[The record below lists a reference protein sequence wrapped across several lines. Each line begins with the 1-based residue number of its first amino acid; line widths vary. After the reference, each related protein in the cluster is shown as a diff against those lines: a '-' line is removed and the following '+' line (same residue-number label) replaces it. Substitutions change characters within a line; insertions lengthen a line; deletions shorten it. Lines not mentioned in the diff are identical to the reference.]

1 MKTYVLEDITVESA
15 INNFIAKSGYTK
27 DSIVDYEIIETTSKG
42 FLGFGKKLIK
52 VKININDEDFIQRKS
67 KIILS
72 DIFELLGIKN
82 FNFETSARED
92 GYLINVL
99 TNEATLLI
107 GKNAQTL
114 DALQFILDRLL
125 KKYESSLNIIVDIEH
140 YRENFTNNIRE
151 KIDKKIEYVLT
162 TGRREK
168 LTPLVPIL
176 RKEIHNYAKKKGV
189 RTESVGNGLE
199 KSIYIYP
206 NNRRRSFR
214 NV

>member
-1 MKTYVLEDITVESA
+1 MKTYELEDVSVESA
-15 INNFIAKSGYTK
+15 INNFIAKTGYTK
-27 DSIVDYEIIETTSKG
+27 DSIVDYEVIETTSKG
-42 FLGFGKKLIK
+42 FLGFGKKQIK
-52 VKININDEDFIQRKS
+52 VKININDEEFIQRKA

-72 DIFELLGIKN
+72 EIFEILGIKS
-82 FNFETSARED
+82 FNFETSLRED
-92 GYLINVL
+92 GYLINIL
-99 TNEATLLI
+99 TNEASLLI

-114 DALQFILDRLL
+114 DALQFVLDRLL

-151 KIDKKIEYVLT
+151 KMDKKIEYVLT

-199 KSIYIYP
+199 KAIYIYP
-206 NNRRRSFR
+206 NNRKRSFR

>member
-1 MKTYVLEDITVESA
+1 MKTYELEDVSVESA
-15 INNFIAKSGYTK
+15 INNFIAKTGYTK
-27 DSIVDYEIIETTSKG
+27 DSIVDYEVIETTSKG
-42 FLGFGKKLIK
+42 FLGFGKKQIK
-52 VKININDEDFIQRKS
+52 VKININDEEFIQRKA

-72 DIFELLGIKN
+72 EIFEILDIKS
-82 FNFETSARED
+82 FNFETSLRED
-92 GYLINVL
+92 GYLINIL
-99 TNEATLLI
+99 TNEASLLI

-114 DALQFILDRLL
+114 DALQFVLDRLL

-151 KIDKKIEYVLT
+151 KMDKKIEYVLT

-199 KSIYIYP
+199 KAIYIYP
-206 NNRRRSFR
+206 NNRKRSFR

>member
-99 TNEATLLI
+99 TNEASLLI

>member
-1 MKTYVLEDITVESA
+1 MKTYELEDVSVESA
-15 INNFIAKSGYTK
+15 INNFIAKTGYTK
-27 DSIVDYEIIETTSKG
+27 DSIVDYEVIETTSKG
-42 FLGFGKKLIK
+42 FLGFGKKQIK
-52 VKININDEDFIQRKS
+52 VKININDEEFIQRKA

-72 DIFELLGIKN
+72 EIFEILGIKS
-82 FNFETSARED
+82 FNFETSLRED
-92 GYLINVL
+92 GYLINIL
-99 TNEATLLI
+99 TNEASLLI

-114 DALQFILDRLL
+114 DALQFVLDRLL

-151 KIDKKIEYVLT
+151 KMDKKIEYVLT

-168 LTPLVPIL
+168 LSPLVPIL

-199 KSIYIYP
+199 KAIYIYP
-206 NNRRRSFR
+206 NNRKRSFR